1 MRVGQGSR
9 DIGMGNH
16 RSVLSGGMTRSDM
29 YWESMPVARR
39 TGRGKQVNKSGHRKI
54 DQNPSSNPGEKH
66 KGLNVS
72 SSGGDGSKDRN
83 SHSSS

>member
-54 DQNPSSNPGEKH
+54 DRSKDARSSNFKA
-66 KGLNVS
+66 GLLGLVVMKEYLS
-72 SSGGDGSKDRN
+72 R
-83 SHSSS
+83 